1 MRKFVFG
8 KKFRLIFITVFACL
22 AWRASRAEPTPLP
35 VKFSHGRAIIS
46 ARVNGSEPLTFLLD
60 SACTITTLHP
70 SLLQQLALQQS
81 GHVTING
88 IAGEER
94 APTYKGVTFDFAGLT
109 YAPYRVAIV
118 PSEAGQRRRTD
129 GVLGYGFLR
138 QFVVEL
144 NPATQQ
150 VQLFSPT
157 NYTYSGKGEIV
168 PFQFKAEI
176 PVVKASIIISNL
188 PPVEGEFEID
198 TGCDSGLCLG
208 SAFVARNKLLG
219 AVQTHSD
226 EKFGIGGSVE
236 TESGVIPIF
245 RLGSLEVR
253 KAQTDFFTKGSPVDE
268 PLAGHIGMGILHH
281 YKVIFDYSRNRLI
294 LEP

>member
-1 MRKFVFG
+1 MGKMRFEKRARHVWNS
-8 KKFRLIFITVFACL
+8 LLVCL
-22 AWRASRAEPTPLP
+22 ALQAAHAEPLALP
-35 VKFSHGRAIIS
+35 IKFNHGRAIVS
-46 ARVNGSEPLTFLLD
+46 ARVNGSELHTFLID

-81 GHVTING
+81 GHVRING

-94 APTYKGVTFDFAGLT
+94 APTYKGVAFDFGGVS
-109 YAPYRVAIV
+109 YSPYRIAII
-118 PSEAGQRRRTD
+118 PSEAGQKRRTD

-150 VQLFSPT
+150 MRLYSPT
-157 NYTYSGKGEIV
+157 NYNYSGKGVII
-168 PFQFKAEI
+168 PFQLKAEI
-176 PVVKASIIISNL
+176 PVVKASIIISNQ

-208 SAFVARNKLLG
+208 SSFVGRKKLLES
-219 AVQTHSD
+219 VTTHSD
-226 EKFGIGGSVE
+226 EKFGVGGSVE
-236 TESGVIPIF
+236 TESGVIPLF
-245 RLGSLEVR
+245 RLGDLEVL
-253 KAQTDFFTKGSPVDE
+253 KIQTDFFMKGSPVDE
-268 PLAGHIGMGILHH
+268 PLAGHIGMGILHR

-294 LEP
+294 LEH

>member
-1 MRKFVFG
+1 MGKLVFG
-8 KKFRLIFITVFACL
+8 ERTRLISKTLFACL
-22 AWRASRAEPTPLP
+22 AWCASYAEPTTLP
-35 VKFSHGRAIIS
+35 IKFSHGRAIVS
-46 ARVNGSEPLTFLLD
+46 ARVNRSEPLTFLLD

-94 APTYKGVTFDFAGLT
+94 APTYKGVMFDFAGLT

-118 PSEAGQRRRTD
+118 PSEAGQKRRTD

-150 VQLFSPT
+150 IRLFSPT

-168 PFQFKAEI
+168 PFRFKAEI
-176 PVVKASIIISNL
+176 PVVKASIVISNQ

-208 SAFVARNKLLG
+208 STFVGRNKLLET
-219 AVQTHSD
+219 VKTHSD

-236 TESGVIPIF
+236 TESGVIPVF
-245 RLGSLEVR
+245 RLGNLEVL

-268 PLAGHIGMGILHH
+268 PLAGHIGMGVLHR
-281 YKVIFDYSRNRLI
+281 YKLIFDYSRNRLI
-294 LEP
+294 LE

>member
-1 MRKFVFG
+1 MGKFVFG
-8 KKFRLIFITVFACL
+8 KRIRLIFITWFACL
-22 AWRASRAEPTPLP
+22 ACHASHAEPTTLP
-35 VKFSHGRAIIS
+35 IKFNHGRAIVS
-46 ARVNGSEPLTFLLD
+46 ARVNGSDPLTFLLD

-94 APTYKGVTFDFAGLT
+94 APTYKGVSFDFAGLT
-109 YAPYRVAIV
+109 YSPYRVAIV
-118 PSEAGQRRRTD
+118 PSEAGQKRRTD
-129 GVLGYGFLR
+129 GVLGSGFLR

-144 NPATQQ
+144 NPATRQIR
-150 VQLFSPT
+150 LFSPT
-157 NYTYSGKGEIV
+157 NYTYSGRGEIV

-176 PVVKASIIISNL
+176 PVVKASIIISNE
-188 PPVEGEFEID
+188 PPVECEFEID

-208 SAFVARNKLLG
+208 SAFVGRNKLLER
-219 AVQTHSD
+219 VKTHSD

-236 TESGVIPIF
+236 TESGVVPVF
-245 RLGSLEVR
+245 RLGNLEVL

-268 PLAGHIGMGILHH
+268 PLAGHIGMGVLHR